1 MKPADYFDAAKA
13 RLNIQSDYEL
23 AKRLDMHNGNLADMR
38 KGGRAVPLDVAY
50 RLAITLELDPALVVA
65 DLESQREKN
74 EARRAFW
81 SGFISH
87 ARTVTVALVCMLA
100 WSFSGGQGSELK
112 ARGGLFNSL
121 LSSHNL
127 RLRKA

>member
-1 MKPADYFDAAKA
+1 MKASDYFDAAKA
-13 RLNIQSDYEL
+13 RLNVDSDYAL
-23 AKRLDMHNGNLADMR
+23 CKLFGLPNGSLPGMR
-38 KGGRAVPLDVAY
+38 KGTRAVPLDVAY

-87 ARTVTVALVCMLA
+87 ARTVTVALVCMLV
-100 WSFSGGQGSELK
+100 WSFSGGAGSELK
-112 ARGGLFNSL
+112 ARGGLFNGL
-121 LSSHNL
+121 LGSHNL

>member
-1 MKPADYFDAAKA
+1 MKVSDYFDAAKA
-13 RLNIQSDYEL
+13 RLNITSDYEL
-23 AKRLDMHNGNLADMR
+23 AKRIGSSSKHMPDMR
-38 KGGRAVPLDVAY
+38 KGTRAVPLDVAY

-87 ARTVTVALVCMLA
+87 ARTVTVALACMLA
-100 WSFSGGQGSELK
+100 WSFSGGAGSELK
-112 ARGGLFNSL
+112 ARGGLFNGL
-121 LSSHNL
+121 VGSHNL